1 MWCPCGYS
9 MKTHITK
16 PGGHPY
22 HYYGC
27 ARRRQLGKKCDC
39 KQPSV
44 QADQVEPVVWEFISG
59 LLKDPEYIRR
69 GIERMIALEQEGR
82 MGNPEQEQRVWAE
95 KLAQID
101 LKRSRY
107 QEMAAE
113 GLITFEEL
121 RAKLAE
127 LLEIREATERELD
140 DFRNRKEHLERLEK
154 DRDAVLESLSEMV
167 PASLENLSGLERNK
181 IYMMLHLRIMPTSE
195 GYEATG
201 DFRTNE
207 PCSLL

>member
-1 MWCPCGYS
+1 
-9 MKTHITK
+9 
-16 PGGHPY
+16 
-22 HYYGC
+22 
-27 ARRRQLGKKCDC
+27 
-39 KQPSV
+39 
-44 QADQVEPVVWEFISG
+44 VWRFISG

-82 MGNPEQEQRVWAE
+82 KGNPEQEKRVWAE
-95 KLAQID
+95 KLVQVD

-127 LLEIREATERELD
+127 LQDIREATERELED
-140 DFRNRKEHLERLEK
+140 LRNRKEHLEKLEK
-154 DRDAVLESLSEMV
+154 DRDALLESLTKMV

-181 IYMMLHLRIMPTSE
+181 VYRMLRLRVTPTSE

-201 DFRTNE
+201 AFCTIE
-207 PCSLL
+207 PCCPL